1 LCNASPRRLR
11 IRFGVCDDRLCLSGQ
26 HAPPQSAQRRA
37 YRQLCAGYEDWA
49 VAQSALSDRY
59 EDQTEWRPRD
69 HFTLIA
75 SISGLA
81 VSYILHI
88 IALLIG
94 G

>member
-1 LCNASPRRLR
+1 
-11 IRFGVCDDRLCLSGQ
+11 
-26 HAPPQSAQRRA
+26 
-37 YRQLCAGYEDWA
+37 LCAGYEDWA